1 MSSLKM
7 IMSRFG
13 HREIMPDRSEPK
25 GNYFDLHPVADVV
38 RGLLYTSVLWGL
50 LAMGVYSIYALI
62 LAAH

>member
-7 IMSRFG
+7 IVSRFG
-13 HREIMPDRSEPK
+13 HHEMMSGRSEPK
-25 GNYFDLHPVADVV
+25 GSYFDLHPLADVV

-50 LAMGVYSIYALI
+50 LAMGVYSIYAII